1 MTNLNAIKNFVKDW
15 SGHGYEKGETQT
27 FWLAFLRDVIGVDK
41 PDYYIE
47 FEVQVKLPSRTE
59 RRITGFMDA
68 YLDDTKVII
77 EQKSF
82 SVSLDDEDPGTG
94 LTPFQQAKRY
104 NDGLEQ
110 FRKARWIIT
119 SNFREFYIYDMNQPD
134 AETDPLK
141 IRLDELPEKFYAFDF
156 LVDKTKTNV
165 RIEEEISVKAGKVV
179 KKLYSALRKLYLNPD
194 SPASIQ
200 SLNKLCV
207 RLVFILYAQS
217 ADVFGKRRI
226 FTEMI
231 ERTADPED
239 LRRKLRALFQTLNT
253 KPDDRDAYNKKLN
266 IFPYIDGG
274 IFAEENI
281 EIPNIEDDARKILLE
296 DACWFKWKDISP
308 TIFGAVF
315 EYTLSNADERKEGGM
330 HFTAIRNIQKVI
342 DPLFM
347 DDLRA
352 EFETAKG
359 YGISALLEFQN
370 KLASLHILDPA
381 CGSGNFLT
389 ESYISLRR
397 LENLVLREILK
408 LDSKFPVQIKVSIE
422 QFFGIELND
431 FAVSVARTALWI
443 SEIQLKL
450 ETREELGKA
459 DEIFPIHTKANILE
473 ANALRYDWSKL
484 ISPSACNFI
493 ISNPPF
499 VGKSYQSK
507 EQKSD
512 MAEVFVGVKGY
523 GNLDYVASWYK
534 KAADFIHGTNIR
546 AAFVST
552 NSICQG
558 IAVPPLWKYLFEN
571 GIHIDFAYKTFK
583 WFSESSQMAQVHV
596 VIISLSHAPNPKPKK
611 FFSVAFELNDEG
623 KKVEK
628 IYAETVKNINA
639 YLIDA
644 PNIIIEPRA
653 SSICNVLPMLVGS
666 CPTDGGG
673 FIIEAEDYDAFV
685 NAEPAALKYIRL
697 YIGGE
702 EFINGKKRYC
712 LWLKDCPPN
721 ELRSMKKV
729 FERVKAVKEFRLASK
744 KEQTRR
750 RAETPTLFAEDRYVN
765 APAIFMPMVSSENR
779 DYVPIGFIDA
789 ETIANNKSL
798 FIPNGNNYIFGVLIS
813 KVHMAWMK
821 TVCGRLKSDY
831 SYSATIVYN
840 NFPWCSPTAGQRR
853 AIEAAA
859 AKILEVR
866 AKYAGASLADLY
878 DATAMPADLKRAHR
892 ENDAAVSA
900 AYGFAQNLS
909 EAEIVARLM
918 KMYMELT
925 KSR

>member
-1 MTNLNAIKNFVKDW
+1 MTNLNAVKKFVKDW
-15 SGHGYEKGETQT
+15 SGHGYEKGETQK
-27 FWLAFLRDVIGVDK
+27 FWLQFLRDVSGVDK
-41 PDYYIE
+41 PEYYIE

-134 AETDPLK
+134 VETDPLK

-217 ADVFGKRRI
+217 AGVFGKRRI

-484 ISPSACNFI
+484 IAPSACNFI

-499 VGKSYQSK
+499 VGTKGQSP
-507 EQKSD
+507 EQKAD
-512 MAEVFVGVKGY
+512 ILALCPALKP
-523 GNLDYVASWYK
+523 LDYVTGWYYKASQ
-534 KAADFIHGTNIR
+534 FIHGTNIR

-552 NSICQG
+552 NSITQG
-558 IAVPPLWKYLFEN
+558 EQVAPLWQNLDA
-571 GIHIDFAYKTFK
+571 HIDFAYKTFK
-583 WFSESSQMAQVHV
+583 WSSESSQLAQVHV
-596 VIISLSHAPNPKPKK
+596 VIIAFSHAPNPKPKK
-611 FFSVAFELNDEG
+611 IFSVGFELNDEG

-628 IYAETVKNINA
+628 ISHTVAQNING

-644 PNIIIEPRA
+644 PNIYIEKLSKPL
-653 SSICNVLPMLVGS
+653 CNVPAIAKGS
-666 CPTDGGG
+666 QPTDGGNLV
-673 FIIEAEDYDAFV
+673 IKAADYEEFV
-685 NAEPAALKYIRL
+685 KAEPAALKYIRP
-697 YIGGE
+697 YIGAE

-712 LWLKDCPPN
+712 LWLVDCPPN

-729 FERVKAVKEFRLASK
+729 FERVKKVVESRLNSPK
-744 KEQTRR
+744 VTTQKF
-750 RAETPTLFAEDRYVN
+750 AETPTLFTEIRQPDSNYILI
-765 APAIFMPMVSSENR
+765 PSISSENR
-779 DYVPIGFIDA
+779 RYIPIGFMTPDVIA
-789 ETIANNKSL
+789 SNLALTISGATL
-798 FIPNGNNYIFGVLIS
+798 YHFGVLTS
-813 KVHMAWMK
+813 SVHMAWTK
-821 TVCGRLKSDY
+821 AICGRFELRY
-831 SYSATIVYN
+831 IYSASLVYN
-840 NFPWCSPTAGQRR
+840 NFPWCEPTAGQRR
-853 AIEAAA
+853 VIEATAQ
-859 AKILEVR
+859 KILDVR
-866 AKYAGASLADLY
+866 SKYAGASLADLY

-892 ENDAAVSA
+892 ENDAAVLA